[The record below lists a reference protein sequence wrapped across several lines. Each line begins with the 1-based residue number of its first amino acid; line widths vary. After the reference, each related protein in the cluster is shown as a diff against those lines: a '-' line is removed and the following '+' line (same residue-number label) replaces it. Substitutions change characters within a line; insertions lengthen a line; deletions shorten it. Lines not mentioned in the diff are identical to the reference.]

1 MMTPKRA
8 HALRGILRAAAV
20 IVLCISSQVQAYPEY
35 QREIQSSSQRVV
47 SCAMCHVHPDGPDG
61 VKHGQIGSLG
71 QGEMLLLS
79 QSRGML
85 EPGPIVDSPIL
96 NSFGDHLVSQLGRNR
111 LIAYRSQPAA
121 LGAAISQSNDLDGDG
136 VGDARELRD
145 GTDPTDPR
153 HADPG
158 LLFLVNLRRHWFHL
172 VMLAAATVIG
182 LFALSRLFNWFA
194 FEARRADER

>member
-1 MMTPKRA
+1 MTSKHA
-8 HALRGILRAAAV
+8 HALQRILRAA
-20 IVLCISSQVQAYPEY
+20 VLVALCASSYAYAHPEF
-35 QREIQSSSQRVV
+35 QREIQASSKRVV

-71 QGEMLLLS
+71 QGEMLKLS
-79 QSRGML
+79 QSRAML
-85 EPGPIVDSPIL
+85 DPGPAVDSPIL
-96 NSFGDHLVSQLGRNR
+96 NSFGDYLVSQLGRNR
-111 LIAYRSQPAA
+111 LMAYRSQPAS
-121 LGAAISQSNDLDGDG
+121 LSAAIPQTHDLDGDG
-136 VGDARELRD
+136 SSDARELRD